1 MSKNTKKASFPA
13 RVNANLGVRIPE
25 AARKQLKI
33 DVGSLV
39 TVTIEGIEE

>member
-33 DVGSLV
+33 AVGSLV
-39 TVTIEGIEE
+39 TVTIEEIEE